1 MEEKDKY
8 PINNYETLK
17 FKLLLKKKYLSKF
30 SDIYLKTLEDEVYE
44 NAPETEK
51 IKYELLNLEE
61 NPGISTFFEK
71 YIYIRLLDETTELIH
86 EKDLDIELLKRNIST
101 LQIIRNRDYAFY
113 GTIKNMD
120 NDYFE
125 YVKSLTK
132 SDRRGNRK

>member
-8 PINNYETLK
+8 PINNYEMLK

-44 NAPETEK
+44 NAPEAEK